1 LRVVF
6 SQTKKCTVIAFS
18 DANMYATSIT
28 QHNLCFKSDGSGSSG
43 LTP

>member
-6 SQTKKCTVIAFS
+6 SQTTNFTEIAFT

-28 QHNLCFKSDGSGSSG
+28 QRNVLKATVPDRMV
-43 LTP
+43 

>member
-6 SQTKKCTVIAFS
+6 SQTRNFTVIAFT

-28 QHNLCFKSDGSGSSG
+28 QRNG
-43 LTP
+43 